1 MMLLAPLTDCRLSE
15 HSKIFNPQSTHSS
28 LPHLLE
34 MRDIFVEWELTD
46 TLIDGFITSENLSF
60 FSLYPYNA
68 GNTALRVCDWVT

>member
-1 MMLLAPLTDCRLSE
+1 
-15 HSKIFNPQSTHSS
+15 
-28 LPHLLE
+28 

-68 GNTALRVCDWVT
+68 GNTALRVCDWVTWDLKVIIVMRSVKF